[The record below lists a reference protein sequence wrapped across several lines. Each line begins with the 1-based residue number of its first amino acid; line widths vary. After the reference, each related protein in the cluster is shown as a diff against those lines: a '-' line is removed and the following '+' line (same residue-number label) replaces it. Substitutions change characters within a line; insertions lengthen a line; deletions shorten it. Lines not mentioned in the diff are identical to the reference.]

1 MLRSHF
7 CNLLNNR
14 VAMKRFFLSI
24 IFCIATLFAF
34 AQGQT
39 VEVSGIVTDESGEPV
54 IGAGII
60 ISGTTTGV
68 TTNLDGRFSIKV
80 KPGTILEVSSL
91 GMTTRAVTVQSGKDY
106 YEVTLSSDTNFLEEV
121 VVVGYD
127 VQKKVNLT
135 GSVST
140 VSTESFVNRPIAQ
153 ASSAL
158 QGMAAGVTVTTQ
170 SGEPGSDGGTIRV
183 RGLGTFGGSSAE
195 PLVLIDGVEGNMNA
209 LDVSLIDKI
218 TVLKDAASSAIYGNR
233 AANGVILIT
242 TKRASKDHSSVT
254 YRGYAGWQEPTNVTE
269 TVTPEEYMLL
279 RREADMNDGKS
290 SIYTDDYIAAY
301 RANNAIDPD
310 GYPITDWKGR
320 ILTGSGFTHGH
331 SLSLSAGTEIIR
343 VMTSLGYMSQNGIVK
358 YTGYERYSVRN
369 NMDVELNSKLHM
381 KFDLALTYGHKE
393 KNPGQSTLFTQMNVS
408 DPLNLTQW
416 STGGYPMLTGGSVNS
431 LPYLDGQGGNN
442 KSNTYRLNG
451 NFTLTFD
458 PLSWFTLEGTVS
470 PRYVMSE
477 SHVFKDRIEYWS
489 DAFGT
494 VSSSSNVVHNSLTE
508 SCTRSFYGNYY
519 AKMILHRSFAN
530 THNVRVLLGTSY
542 EDWTQRTL
550 SASRQ
555 DYAYPQ
561 YDVIS
566 AGADDE
572 TKDNDGKVYQ
582 YAYGSLFGRLNYNY
596 KERYL
601 LEANLRYDGSSRF
614 AKENRWAPFISYSA
628 AWRVTEEPWMS
639 SFKSTLTELKVRASY
654 GTLGNQNI
662 SSSYYPTS
670 QNLALGSL
678 SVNEAIQPIATLTTL
693 ANPDLTW
700 ETSSMY
706 DVGID
711 FSLWNKLSV
720 TADWY
725 HKTTEGILMKLDIPA
740 TIGLGAPY
748 QNAGSVRNVGWEAAV
763 SYNDA
768 VGDFHWGVDANLSDV
783 HNRILNMNG
792 TTTGGSDGLLIN
804 EEGQEINSIRGLT
817 CLGMVRTQEEADIV
831 NKKLPQYNTI
841 LKPGD
846 LYYADWNKDG
856 KVDDNDKHV
865 IGGTIPHYTYGITL
879 NFGWK
884 GMNLSAFFQGV
895 GKVDSYLSGYYVMPC
910 YQGGTFRKEHLDRWT
925 PDTPDGRFPRL
936 TYTDADINQ
945 KPSTFWLADASYCRL
960 KNLQLSYSLPAK
972 LVGKAKIGSVMF
984 FANAQNLLTFTK
996 FWQGYDPEL
1005 AYDGS
1010 ATDGVSIGMVASNY
1024 PQVRT
1029 YTFGVDIKF

>member
-1 MLRSHF
+1 
-7 CNLLNNR
+7 
-14 VAMKRFFLSI
+14 MKKAVLSI
-24 IFCIATLFAF
+24 ILCMATLIAF
-34 AQGQT
+34 GQGQIMD
-39 VEVSGIVTDESGEPV
+39 VSGVVTDDSGEPV
-54 IGAGII
+54 IGAGVIV
-60 ISGTTTGV
+60 SGTTTGV
-68 TTNLDGRFSIKV
+68 TTGMDGRFTIKV
-80 KPGTILEVSSL
+80 KPGTVLEISSL
-91 GMTTRAVTVQSGKDY
+91 GLSSQNVTVQPGKVY
-106 YEVTLSSDTNFLEEV
+106 YEVTLSSDSNFLEEV

-140 VSTESFVNRPIAQ
+140 ISTDSFVNRPIVQ

-170 SGEPGSDGGTIRV
+170 TGEPGSDGGTIRV

-242 TKRASKDHSSVT
+242 TKRASKDHSSVN
-254 YRGYAGWQEPTNVTE
+254 YRGYVGWQEPTNVTQ
-269 TVTPEEYMLL
+269 TVTPEEFMLL
-279 RREADMNDGKS
+279 RREADMNDGKD
-290 SIYTDDYIAAY
+290 SIYSDEYIASY
-301 RANNAIDPD
+301 RENNAIDPD

-320 ILTGSGFTHGH
+320 ILNGSGFTHGH
-331 SLSLSAGTEIIR
+331 SLSMSAGTEKIR
-343 VMTSLGYMSQNGIVK
+343 VMTSLGYMSQDGIVK
-358 YTGYERYSVRN
+358 YTGYQRYSVRN
-369 NMDVELNSKLHM
+369 NMDVEFNKRLHM
-381 KFDLALTYGHKE
+381 KFDLSLTYGHKE
-393 KNPGQSTLFTQMNVS
+393 KNPGQNTLFTQMNVS

-431 LPYLDGQGGNN
+431 LPYLYGQGGNN

-451 NFTLTFD
+451 NLTLTYD
-458 PLSWFTLEGTVS
+458 PLDWMTLEGTIS

-489 DAFGT
+489 DPFGT
-494 VSSSSNVVHNSLTE
+494 ISSSSNVVHNSLTE

-519 AKMILHRSFAN
+519 AKLILHKTFAKS
-530 THNVRVLLGTSY
+530 HNARLLLGASY

-550 SASRQ
+550 SATRQ

-561 YDVIS
+561 YDVIA

-582 YAYGSLFGRLNYNY
+582 YAYGSFFGRINYNY

-601 LEANLRYDGSSRF
+601 LEANIRYDGSSRF
-614 AKENRWAPFISYSA
+614 AKANRWAPFMSYSA
-628 AWRVTEEPWMS
+628 AWRVTEEPWMQPL
-639 SFKSTLTELKVRASY
+639 KNILTEFKFRASY

-662 SSSYYPTS
+662 SSSYYPTA

-706 DVGID
+706 DVGVD
-711 FSLWNKLSV
+711 FSLWNKLSI

-725 HKTTEGILMKLDIPA
+725 HKTTNGILMKLDIPA

-748 QNAGSVRNVGWEAAV
+748 QNAGSVRNVGWEVAL

-768 VGDFHWGVDANLSDV
+768 YGDFHWGIDANLSDV
-783 HNRILNMNG
+783 TNRILNMNG

-804 EEGQEINSIRGLT
+804 QEGYEINSIRGLT
-817 CLGMVRTQEEADIV
+817 CLGMVRTQEEADLV

-846 LYYADWNKDG
+846 LYYADIAGAFDENGKPVPDG

-865 IGGTIPHYTYGITL
+865 IGGTIPHYTYGVTL

-884 GMNLSAFFQGV
+884 GINLSAFFQGV

-925 PDTPDGRFPRL
+925 PDTPGGRFPRL
-936 TYTDADINQ
+936 TYTEADINQ
-945 KPSTFWLADASYCRL
+945 KPSTFWLADASYLRL
-960 KNLQLSYSLPAK
+960 KNLQLSYTIPSRIVK
-972 LVGKAKIGSVMF
+972 KIGIKSLMV
-984 FANAQNLLTFTK
+984 FANAQNLLTFSN
-996 FWQGYDPEL
+996 FWQGYDPEV
-1005 AYDGS
+1005 AYNGS

-1024 PQVRT
+1024 PQVKT

>member
-1 MLRSHF
+1 
-7 CNLLNNR
+7 
-14 VAMKRFFLSI
+14 MKRFFLSI

-320 ILTGSGFTHGH
+320 ILTGAGFTHGH
-331 SLSLSAGTEIIR
+331 SLSLSAGTEKIR

-530 THNVRVLLGTSY
+530 THNVRLLLGTSY

-601 LEANLRYDGSSRF
+601 FEANLRYDGSSRF

>member
-1 MLRSHF
+1 
-7 CNLLNNR
+7 
-14 VAMKRFFLSI
+14 MKRLLLSFLLGLV
-24 IFCIATLFAF
+24 TFAMA
-34 AQGQT
+34 AQGPSMHI
-39 VEVSGIVTDESGEPV
+39 SGVVTDDNGEPL
-54 IGAGII
+54 IGAGVIV
-60 ISGTTTGV
+60 SGTTTGV
-68 TTNLDGRFSIKV
+68 TTDAEGRFSMEV
-80 KPGTILEVSSL
+80 KPGTTLEIVFL
-91 GMTTRAVTVQSGKDY
+91 GMETKTIKVQPEKSF
-106 YEVTLSSDTNFLEEV
+106 YEINLSFDSKLLEEV

-140 VSTESFVNRPIAQ
+140 ISTDNFINRPIVQ

-158 QGMAAGVTVTTQ
+158 QGMAAGVTVTTRT
-170 SGEPGSDGGTIRV
+170 GEPGSDGGTIRI

-242 TKRASKDHSSVT
+242 TKRASKGHSSVT
-254 YRGYAGWQEPTNVTE
+254 YRGYTGWQEPTNVTE
-269 TVTPEEYMLL
+269 NVTAEEYMLL
-279 RREADMNDGKS
+279 RREADMNDGKA
-290 SIYTDDYIAAY
+290 SIYTDEYIAAY
-301 RANNAIDPD
+301 RDNNAIDPD

-331 SLSLSAGTEIIR
+331 SLSLSAGSEKIR
-343 VMTSLGYMSQNGIVK
+343 VMTSLGYMSQDGIVK
-358 YTGYERYSVRN
+358 HTAYQRYSVRN
-369 NMDVELNSKLHM
+369 NMDVELSKKLHM
-381 KFDLALTYGHKE
+381 KFDLALTYGNK
-393 KNPGQSTLFTQMNVS
+393 KTNPGQSTLFTQMNVS

-416 STGGYPMLTGGSVNS
+416 STGGYPTLTGGSVNS
-431 LPYLDGQGGNN
+431 LPYLEGQGGNN

-458 PLSWFTLEGTVS
+458 PVDWITLEGIVS
-470 PRYVMSE
+470 PRYIMSE
-477 SHVFKDRIEYWS
+477 GHVFRDKIVFWTDP
-489 DAFGT
+489 FGT
-494 VSSSSNVVHNSLTE
+494 VSSSSNVVHNSLSE

-519 AKMILHRSFAN
+519 AKMILHRTFAKS
-530 THNVRVLLGTSY
+530 HNVRLLLGASY
-542 EDWTQRTL
+542 EDWTQKTL
-550 SASRQ
+550 SAYRQ

-572 TKDNDGKVYQ
+572 TKGNDGRIYQ
-582 YAYGSLFGRLNYNY
+582 YAYGSFFGRINYNF

-601 LEANLRYDGSSRF
+601 FETNLRYDGSSRF
-614 AKENRWAPFISYSA
+614 AKENRWAPFMSYSA
-628 AWRVTEEPWMS
+628 AWRLSEEPWMHS
-639 SFKSTLTELKVRASY
+639 LKNVLTEIKLRGSY

-670 QNLALGSL
+670 QNLALGSF
-678 SVNEAIQPIATLTTL
+678 SVNETIQPIATLTTL
-693 ANPDLTW
+693 ANPALTW
-700 ETSSMY
+700 EESAMY
-706 DVGID
+706 DIGID
-711 FSLWNKLSV
+711 FSLWNKFSV

-725 HKTTEGILMKLDIPA
+725 HKTTDGILMKLDIPA

-748 QNAGSVRNVGWEAAV
+748 QNAGSVRNIGWEVAV

-768 VGDFHWGVDANLSDV
+768 AGDFHWGIDANLSDV
-783 HNRILNMNG
+783 NNRILNMNG
-792 TTTGGSDGLLIN
+792 TTTGGSSGLLVN

-831 NKKLPQYNTI
+831 NNKLPQYNTI
-841 LKPGD
+841 VKPGD

-865 IGGTIPHYTYGITL
+865 IGGTIPHYTYGVTL

-884 GMNLSAFFQGV
+884 SLSLSAFFQGV

-925 PDTPDGRFPRL
+925 PETPNGRFPRL
-936 TYTDADINQ
+936 TYTEADINQ

-960 KNLQLSYSLPAK
+960 KNLQLSYNLPSK
-972 LVGKAKIGSVMF
+972 LVKKTGMKSVML

-996 FWQGYDPEL
+996 FWQGYDPEV
-1005 AYDGS
+1005 AYNGS
-1010 ATDGVSIGMVASNY
+1010 AADGVEIGMVASNY

-1029 YTFGVDIKF
+1029 YTFGIDIKF

>member
-1 MLRSHF
+1 
-7 CNLLNNR
+7 
-14 VAMKRFFLSI
+14 MKRFFLSI